1 MVNSILVGLLDS
13 VIGKGNPTA
22 RGNYAYQCPFCVS
35 PHHKKKL
42 EINMVP
48 TAKGENPWHCWVC
61 DAKGKTLVGLFKKLK
76 VDKEK
81 VFELKSALGFADK
94 RKEEDEVV
102 KVILPKEFIPLH
114 EANSK
119 SNIAKLAA
127 TYLKKRGVKKED
139 IIKYN
144 IGYCEIGRYGNMVI
158 IPSYN
163 ESGSLEYFV
172 ARSFEKNPIKRFDA
186 PTTTKNII
194 GFENLINWNVPII
207 LCEGPFDAIAIKR
220 NAIPLFGKIV
230 SKKLMQKIIA
240 NDVKKVYIALDKDA
254 IKDTLKLSEKI
265 MKAGK
270 EVYIVKLEDK
280 DPNEM
285 GFDNFTNLVQRTAP
299 LTFSSF
305 FSLKLDQ
312 I

>member
-13 VIGKGNPTA
+13 VLGKGSPTA
-22 RGNYAYQCPFCVS
+22 RGNYAYKCPFCS
-35 PHHKKKL
+35 HHKKKL

-81 VFELKSALGFADK
+81 IFELKSTLGFAEK
-94 RKEEDEVV
+94 RKDEDEKV
-102 KVILPKEFIPLH
+102 KVELPKEFIPLY
-114 EANSK
+114 EAK
-119 SNIAKLAA
+119 PTPLAKQAVA
-127 TYLKKRGVKKED
+127 YLKKRGIKKED

-144 IGYCEIGRYGNMVI
+144 IGYCESGRYENMVI

-163 ESGSLEYFV
+163 ENGSLEYFV
-172 ARSFEKNPIKRFDA
+172 GRSFEKDPRRKFDA
-186 PTTTKNII
+186 PTASKNII
-194 GFENLINWNVPII
+194 GFENLINWNVPVI
-207 LCEGPFDAIAIKR
+207 LCEGAFDAIAVKR

-230 SKKLMQKIIA
+230 PKKLMQKIVT

-265 MKAGK
+265 MNSGK
-270 EVYIVKLEDK
+270 EVYIVEMDDK
-280 DPNEM
+280 DPSEM
-285 GFDNFTNLVQRTAP
+285 GFEQFTNLVQKSIP

-305 FSLKLDQ
+305 FSLKLEQ
-312 I
+312 A